1 MTTILD
7 AYFAKPPASVG
18 ILMLDG
24 AIPMYADTLH
34 YLTFEMRRNG
44 IEVKLIGCAGGL
56 NTCISLRSNFQG
68 KPLSREQRKATCH
81 ACQRAQTE
89 LGASLRRV
97 FERDLDP
104 ESAALLKHV
113 ETKLREEDTLAHI
126 VEACSVSDEIC
137 KIAFFD
143 FSVNHKVNL
152 STRLTTEQKAD
163 FLDAVADLVALR
175 TYFERVA
182 TSEDLGAL
190 LYINGNYSQN
200 QLAYRVFARHGIP
213 CLSIEPQLSSSSA
226 RNAVTLVPE
235 RIKLFPTALAGIDE
249 NRPLSASDLNH
260 GLSHFFARI
269 AGNEFNAYTRLS
281 ADHASLAETRLVRE
295 FFERYS
301 DVRSYFLSSE
311 DELHAHEVAFGQTT
325 TDSQIDVL
333 KKFLAEVILHPAI
346 GFVVRLHPRMAANKR
361 NHFSSPE
368 HARYVELLSQQKLPD
383 NVLVLLGDCPISSY
397 YIASKSSLVIVSWST
412 IGLETLLLGRPT
424 IALFPEKLMYPI
436 RAFNG
441 QPEDRAGIFALA
453 FASNVEVA
461 VRSVPLL
468 NWVAYAYQQQFT
480 LVPVPRSSNPFFSS
494 RLYTWAFNRAKRHG
508 LLDLW
513 FRGDRLWL
521 SLRRILSRKPATD
534 AAKMNKLAQYRQAAD
549 LLFRRYGENL
559 GITQYP

>member
-7 AYFAKPPASVG
+7 AYFARPPANVG

-24 AIPMYADTLH
+24 AIPMYADTLR
-34 YLTFEMRRNG
+34 YLTFEMRRVG
-44 IEVKLIGCAGGL
+44 IEAKLIGCAGGL
-56 NTCISLRSNFQG
+56 STCISLRAKFQG
-68 KPLSREQRKATCH
+68 KPLSVEQRKATCL
-81 ACQRAQTE
+81 ACQKAQAE

-97 FERDLDP
+97 FEREPDP
-104 ESAALLKHV
+104 GSDIFLKDV
-113 ETKLREEDTLAHI
+113 QSKLQEQDTLEHI
-126 VEACSVSDEIC
+126 VDVCWDTDEIC

-143 FSVNHKVNL
+143 FSGSHKVNL
-152 STRLTTEQKAD
+152 SDRLSAEQKAD
-163 FLDAVADLVALR
+163 YLDAVADLLALR
-175 TYFERVA
+175 TYFERVG

-249 NRPLSASDLNH
+249 SRLLSVRDLKF

-281 ADHASLAETRLVRE
+281 ADHASLDEAGLVRK
-295 FFERYS
+295 FFDRYA

-311 DELHAHEVAFGQTT
+311 DELHAHEVVFGHSTT
-325 TDSQIDVL
+325 ETQFEVL
-333 KKFLAEVILHPAI
+333 KQFLAKAAIHPVI

-361 NHFSSPE
+361 SHFSSLE
-368 HARYVELLSQQKLPD
+368 HARYAERLSQQKLPD

-397 YIASKSSLVIVSWST
+397 FIASKSSLIIVSWST

-424 IALFPEKLMYPI
+424 LALFPEKLMYPI
-436 RAFNG
+436 SAFNR

-453 FASNVEVA
+453 FADKVEVA
-461 VRSVPLL
+461 VQSIPLL
-468 NWVAYAYQQQFT
+468 NWDTYAYQQQFT
-480 LVPVPRSSNPFFSS
+480 PVPVPRSSNPFFSS

-508 LLDLW
+508 LLELW
-513 FRGDRLWL
+513 FKGDGIWL
-521 SLRRILSRKPATD
+521 SLRRTLSLKPATD
-534 AAKMNKLAQYRQAAD
+534 ATKVNKLAQYRQAAD
-549 LLFRRYGENL
+549 ALFRRYGENL
-559 GITQYP
+559 GITQHR